1 MTSTVNASIS
11 LLRDRLILHR
21 NWSSDKMI
29 SKVHLWTNH
38 EDREEAVE
46 KKEASSSSSD
56 TDSEDEIVVPSG
68 FEEPPELTVTTT
80 TYKDTVDEDAM
91 ICGAN
96 VSVRPSRHSDA
107 SRKRHT
113 AIVYGSSPLKFISS
127 TNYNVYLVR
136 SDMDDLIAFYDESFN
151 KGKDAIVYGSEGNQA
166 KFFKQKEEDLR
177 GKPRLLFQKR
187 FRDVVLEGDGD
198 GSEPNIFR
206 FVRYCHLEKGA
217 VPLFLQSI
225 LSRVTP
231 KTTGMDEVYY
241 NDWSHG
247 LRILFARSK
256 LGALV
261 SGFFTEQRQFR
272 DSVKK
277 NFWAQQEKKRQLE
290 AVVVLQRFYRTRL
303 CRRAFLNRDRNLQ
316 DVLMAWAKS
325 FKQSQLSGC
334 RSRLRA
340 SFPLRRRRRQ
350 ITGPS
355 LETILQT
362 ELLKRK
368 QQLDKI
374 KKAAKDFFGDAN
386 VKRLLPKS
394 GDAYLS
400 LADKRYTKIHLDFF
414 ATCPEYW
421 HVARDFPCSIMDYVL
436 KPCTRSP
443 DCKNCKE
450 MARAHS
456 RNYRLRQTE
465 MLLAPQSPFLRG
477 ERQVIYSSNLKRC
490 IEKWTDF
497 AKFERTR
504 MPFPA
509 VVLQRMRMYDNIV
522 NAKMKRGTT
531 YYSATEDVYREL
543 ENGGCFDVESVI
555 DAFHEEIELDPISDN
570 AAVLE
575 RFFDFAK
582 TVLSKRLLFST
593 APREYMLSDD
603 FLMELE
609 LTLILRD
616 HVVYD
621 GIVPGTCK
629 KPVFPNVRLAKAMEN
644 ADDDWELNGTECI
657 AFARR
662 WTVRSL
668 LSKIRLFREQGK
680 AFVLHIDTSCPFFFK
695 PYDNLQDWSKG
706 ILQTEDPKKPYYCKR
721 EDRNCFPLSLKKVS
735 EWKPLKVSREEQL
748 KEIMEKAASG
758 ECYVL
763 TNNEK
768 KRLALLKSSLDFRD
782 DPYRRVLRRTFPTPQ
797 SAICKLKTPFAK
809 DGTQRDEITVG
820 TVGSV
825 SVFGPRKDVYCVGD
839 LFRDEAK
846 KTVEFLATENLWFVQ
861 LDENMPFKYRLW
873 SYNDKSVAYNN
884 DGQSDWSG
892 VPFSRGSFAN
902 IQILLDRCLKH
913 EEWKRKKEEEQQ
925 ERAKQAAA
933 DRAEV
938 LRKRARE
945 MHGARPVLGAKRT
958 ASAVLQ
964 RPAKKPVRQAKKPI
978 TQPAERPPVQGAQRL
993 LL

>member
-1 MTSTVNASIS
+1 MDSTVTTTTNLVNASIS
-11 LLRDRLILHR
+11 LVRDRLILHR

-38 EDREEAVE
+38 EDVEEAVG

-56 TDSEDEIVVPSG
+56 TESEDEMFVPSG
-68 FEEPPELTVTTT
+68 FEEPPGMTVTKTT
-80 TYKDTVDEDAM
+80 ERDVVDEDAM
-91 ICGAN
+91 ICSAK
-96 VSVRPSRHSDA
+96 VSVVPSRKSGA
-107 SRKRHT
+107 PSSSRKQFT
-113 AIVYGSSPLKFISS
+113 AIVYGSSPLKFISA
-127 TNYNVYLVR
+127 TTYNVYLVR
-136 SDMDDLIAFYDESFN
+136 SNMKELMGFYDDSFN
-151 KGKDAIVYGSEGNQA
+151 DGKDAIVYGSEADQA
-166 KFFKQKEEDLR
+166 KFFKQKREDLR
-177 GKPRLLFQKR
+177 CQPRLLFQKR
-187 FRDVVLEGDGD
+187 FSDVVLDGDGD
-198 GSEPNIFR
+198 GSEPDIFR
-206 FVRYCHLEKGA
+206 FVRYCYLEKGA

-225 LSRVTP
+225 LSRV
-231 KTTGMDEVYY
+231 KGGMKDDHYD
-241 NDWSHG
+241 DWSHG
-247 LRILFARSK
+247 VSNLFLRSK

-261 SGFFTEQRQFR
+261 TGSFFHWQQFR
-272 DSVKK
+272 NKSKK
-277 NFWAQQEKKRQLE
+277 IVRAQQEKKRLLDA
-290 AVVVLQRFYRTRL
+290 AVVVQRFYRTRL
-303 CRRAFLNRDRNLQ
+303 CRKAFLNRKRNFQ
-316 DVLMAWAKS
+316 DVLMAWAKG
-325 FKQSQLSGC
+325 FKQSQQSGC
-334 RSRLRA
+334 RSLRRN
-340 SFPLRRRRRQ
+340 RRRR
-350 ITGPS
+350 TKTSAPS
-355 LETILQT
+355 LENPLQT

-368 QQLDKI
+368 QQFQKI
-374 KKAAKDFFGDAN
+374 KKGGRDFFCDAN

-400 LADKRYTKIHLDFF
+400 FADKRYAIIHWDFY

-421 HVARDFPCSIMDYVL
+421 HVARDFPCSVMDYVL

-443 DCKNCKE
+443 DCKNCKD
-450 MARAHS
+450 MLCAHLRNS
-456 RNYRLRQTE
+456 RLGQTE

-497 AKFERTR
+497 AKFERTCAH
-504 MPFPA
+504 FPT

-555 DAFHEEIELDPISDN
+555 DAFHEEIELDPISDD

-582 TVLSKRLLFST
+582 CVLSNRLLFST
-593 APREYMLSDD
+593 AAREYMLSDD

-629 KPVFPNVRLAKAMEN
+629 KPIFPNVRLAKAMQT

-662 WTVRSL
+662 WTVHSL

-706 ILQTEDPKKPYYCKR
+706 ILQTDDPSKPYYCKKK
-721 EDRNCFPLSLKKVS
+721 DRDCFPLSLKRVTG
-735 EWKPLKVSREEQL
+735 KPFIVSREEQL

-768 KRLALLKSSLDFRD
+768 KRLALLKSSLDFRN
-782 DPYRRVLRRTFPTPQ
+782 DPYRRVLRRTFPTPR

-861 LDENMPFKYRLW
+861 LDENMPIKYRLW
-873 SYNDKSVAYNN
+873 SYNDKNVDYNN
-884 DGQSDWSG
+884 NGQSDWSG
-892 VPFSRGSFAN
+892 VPFSRGSFAS

-913 EEWKRKKEEEQQ
+913 EEWKRKKEKEQQ

-933 DRAEV
+933 HRAEV

-945 MHGARPVLGAKRT
+945 MHGERLGEKRT
-958 ASAVLQ
+958 ASLAIQ
-964 RPAKKPVRQAKKPI
+964 RPAKKPARQ
-978 TQPAERPPVQGAQRL
+978 TAERPSVQGAQRL